1 MNTEG
6 SGEKKKKDK
15 EELSHCGVLVVLF
28 TVFAKYDIMGSGFS
42 SLQDLM
48 AENPGEGETW
58 RGL

>member
-1 MNTEG
+1 MEKI
-6 SGEKKKKDK
+6 KKKRTKK